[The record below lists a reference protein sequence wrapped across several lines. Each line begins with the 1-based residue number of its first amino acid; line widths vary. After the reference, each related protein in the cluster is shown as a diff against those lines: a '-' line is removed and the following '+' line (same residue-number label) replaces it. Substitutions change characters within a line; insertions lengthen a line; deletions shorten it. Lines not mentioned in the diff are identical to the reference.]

1 MNDKISGLAKS
12 YVIWP
17 ELKNDFQK
25 NINFSNMT
33 MAQFTNEI
41 SVLPQTRKSI
51 DTQIAVFYLANERL
65 SKARIDAQDVLG
77 EKELADYNFYQ
88 KTINKLSKELLA
100 YITVCS
106 LVEARHNIEFEYLH
120 FSWRNFVT
128 DNKGEHCE
136 LAGLSPNE
144 KLATLRKHDL
154 GEKFLNDN
162 LQNYRINFQ
171 SQESFDKFLNFFF
184 EIETTLK
191 TSFKVKGGRNKGYR
205 NIAENYLKNHL
216 QDYTLGEVLEYLK
229 IIFEENSFRHGFG
242 GPAWG
247 SIAKHGV
254 SFVNGKVNAEMF
266 VDQAFSLEHNNG
278 NMFNKDYL
286 FRTPSKFYINTGF
299 HKNKTYQNYYYLLN
313 ANDLILNAQHLGM
326 VSGLLNIGN
335 KYNAFKKM
343 SKETIFDNFKLSHPN
358 IEIDRSQFNRQYE
371 LINDAYVKITRELK
385 KVKQEIKESYPDLLK
400 EGRNNINLLE
410 LFTEIAV
417 RKETEFKENLQ
428 EKIKSKSYN
437 NETNEMFIF
446 DLWDFINK
454 DPNLK
459 VNKLNKAKSQFSV
472 YDVNAVPKKHLSKNI
487 IGGKAFG
494 LANMNSLGLPVP
506 KAHVFTTDC
515 CSMYY
520 QDYEKFETKLN
531 EVLPNIE
538 NYLNNKQAE
547 PILVSV
553 RSGAPISMPG
563 MMDTVLNVG
572 IDDTNYEYFC
582 QKMGKKI
589 VDECATKFME
599 LFSSSNLGVKLQ
611 AGSNLATTLARFREL
626 LEPSDID
633 YSLSNKFPLNKIEQ
647 VRYSL
652 EAVFKSWHSERA
664 TAYRNE
670 KNIDHNMGTAA
681 IIQQMVFGNLND
693 NSCTGVVFS
702 RNCLTGEDKL
712 VGEFL
717 PKAQGEDVVSGNV
730 TPFAISEL
738 KQFNK
743 SAYNDLHDIAK
754 KLEQQ
759 TGQIQDIEFTVE
771 DGKLYILQHRQ
782 AVCSP
787 IAAVKILEDSS
798 LDHTDLIKQIEPK
811 TLQETVSVMTDEK
824 TYASGLSA
832 NSGVLTGLIIKDEYD
847 MVRFKD
853 KFEEGLAKNPNFGWI
868 FYSELTSPEHM
879 PIMNKTHGFITEQG
893 GFTSHAAIIARSLN
907 KPCIVG
913 IGNDSFF
920 FEGDIIT
927 MDGTNGNIWKG
938 EQKVV
943 MNNDLA
949 KSAANYLIQSNEIKL
964 ENVNEDQFNEILNEI
979 NNKNSLWVFNCDK
992 ADYVQNKV
1000 IKKEKFL
1007 DLGQKIAMLLAA
1019 NNRSTKKLAIA

>member
-1 MNDKISGLAKS
+1 MDDKIKGLAKS

-33 MAQFTNEI
+33 MAEFTKEI
-41 SVLPQTRKSI
+41 NTLPTKRKSI

-65 SKARIDAQDVLG
+65 SKARINSQDVLG
-77 EKELADYNFYQ
+77 EKELADYQFYQ

-106 LVEARHNIEFEYLH
+106 LVEARHNSA
-120 FSWRNFVT
+120 FSHLNFFWSDYVS
-128 DNKGEHCE
+128 DNNGKYSD

-144 KLATLRKHDL
+144 KLKTIKAHDL
-154 GEKFLNDN
+154 GENF
-162 LQNYRINFQ
+162 INNHF
-171 SQESFDKFLNFFF
+171 SLYKEYFNTDEKFDKFLTFFF

-191 TSFKVKGGRNKGYR
+191 SSFKVKGGRSKGYR
-205 NIAENYLKNHL
+205 NIAENYLQTHL
-216 QDYTLGEVLEYLK
+216 QNYTLGEVLDYLNT
-229 IIFEENSFRHGFG
+229 IFYVNPFKYGFG

-247 SIAKHGV
+247 AIAKHGA
-254 SFVNGKVNAEMF
+254 SFVNGKINAEMF

-286 FRTPSKFYINTGF
+286 FSTPSRFYINTGF
-299 HKNKTYQNYYYLLN
+299 HKNSKYVNYYLNVN

-335 KYNAFKKM
+335 KYNSFKKIP
-343 SKETIFDNFKLSHPN
+343 KDDIINNFKATHPH
-358 IEIDRSQFNRQYE
+358 IEMDASQLNRQYE
-371 LINDAYVKITRELK
+371 LINDAYVSLNRELR

-400 EGRNNINLLE
+400 EGKNNINLQE

-417 RKETEFKENLQ
+417 RQDSDFKDALQ
-428 EKIKSKSYN
+428 EKSKSKTYN
-437 NETNEMFIF
+437 NEKLEIFIF
-446 DLWDFINK
+446 DLWDYINK
-454 DPNLK
+454 GNSLK
-459 VNKLNKAKSQFSV
+459 LPKATKAKSKFLT
-472 YDVNAVPKKHLSKNI
+472 YDVSSLPRKVFSKNI
-487 IGGKAFG
+487 VGGKAWG
-494 LANMNSLGLPVP
+494 LANMNALGLPVP
-506 KAHVFTTDC
+506 KAQVFTTDC
-515 CSMYY
+515 CTMYY
-520 QDYEKFETKLN
+520 QDIDKFNEELEKT
-531 EVLPNIE
+531 LPQLD
-538 NYLNNKQAE
+538 NYLNNEKGD

-572 IDDTNYEYFC
+572 IDDSNYDYFC
-582 QKMGKKI
+582 KKMGKKV
-589 VDECATKFME
+589 VDDCATKFME
-599 LFSSSNLGVKLQ
+599 LFCSSNLGVKLNV
-611 AGSNLATTLARFREL
+611 GNNLTTTLANFRAV
-626 LEPSDID
+626 LEPSEID
-633 YSLSNKFPLNKIEQ
+633 YYLNTKFPLNKIDQ

-664 TAYRNE
+664 IAYRNE

-681 IIQQMVFGNLND
+681 IVQQMVFGNLNE

-702 RNCLTGEDKL
+702 RDCLTGEDKL

-717 PKAQGEDVVSGNV
+717 PKAQGEDVVSGSV
-730 TPFAISEL
+730 TPFSISEL

-743 SAYNDLHDIAK
+743 NAYNELYDIAK
-754 KLEQQ
+754 KLEKQ

-787 IAAVKILEDSS
+787 IAAVKILEDST

-811 TLQETVSVMTDEK
+811 TLQETVSVMTEEK
-824 TYASGLSA
+824 FYANGLSA
-832 NSGVLTGLIIKDEYD
+832 NSGVLTGLVIKDEYD
-847 MVRFKD
+847 MITYKS
-853 KFEEGLAKNPNFGWI
+853 KFEEGIAKNPNFGWI

-913 IGNDSFF
+913 IGNNTYFNSG
-920 FEGDIIT
+920 ETIT
-927 MDGTNGNIWKG
+927 MDGTNGKIWKG
-938 EQKVV
+938 EQQVV
-943 MNNDLA
+943 VNNDLA
-949 KSAANYLIQSNEIKL
+949 KSAANYLIKLNDIKVESLNEEQL
-964 ENVNEDQFNEILNEI
+964 NESLNEI

-992 ADYVQNKV
+992 AHYVETKA

-1019 NNRSTKKLAIA
+1019 NNRNTKKLSIA